1 MISNKNILEN
11 TGLVLEGG
19 GFRGIFVA
27 AALEVLHKNNLFF
40 PYVAGISSGAA
51 YGVSYVTRQQGRNLA
66 TNQYINDKRYC
77 GFKHLL
83 TKRNYFNW
91 EFMYKEIPVTILP
104 LDYSMLGNSPTRFD
118 AVITNC
124 KTAQAEYIPV
134 NNSSSDRLRDI
145 LTATSSLPFISKIKK
160 IDNNLYL
167 DGGLADP
174 IPIKQAF
181 SQNNKRLV
189 VVLTRPK
196 GYRKDEDSSTA
207 FFFKLFYRKYPQL
220 VKLMQERTTKYNNQ
234 LAEIEQLSS
243 QGKIFVIQP
252 ENPIQIGRLENNPEV
267 LKKVYFDSMKV
278 IEKDVFPTLEDWL
291 KKSC

>member
-1 MISNKNILEN
+1 MIINKNIIEN

-40 PYVAGISSGAA
+40 PYMIGVSAGAA
-51 YGVSYVTRQQGRNLA
+51 YGVSYVTRQQGRNLE

-77 GFKHLL
+77 GLKHLL
-83 TKRNYFNW
+83 TKQNYFNW
-91 EFMYKEIPVTILP
+91 EFMYKEIPVSLFP
-104 LDYSMLGNSPTRFD
+104 LDYHELKNSPTRFD

-134 NNSSSDRLRDI
+134 NNSSADRLRDI

-160 IDNNLYL
+160 IDNSLYL

-181 SQNNKRLV
+181 SQNNKRLI

-196 GYRKDEDSSTA
+196 GYQKEENGSSA

-220 VKLMQERTTKYNNQ
+220 VKLMHERAAKYNQQ
-234 LAEIEQLSS
+234 LKEIEKLASK
-243 QGKIFVIQP
+243 GKIFVIQP

-267 LKKVYFDSMKV
+267 LEKVYFDSMKE
-278 IEKDVFPTLEDWL
+278 IEINNFPKLMNWIEE
-291 KKSC
+291 SY

>member
-1 MISNKNILEN
+1 MLEN

-27 AALEVLHKNNLFF
+27 SALEVLYKNNLFF
-40 PYVAGISSGAA
+40 PYVVGVSAGAA
-51 YGVSYVTRQQGRNLA
+51 YGVSYVTRQQGRNLE

-91 EFMYKEIPVTILP
+91 EFMYKEIPVNHSP
-104 LDYSMLGNSPTRFD
+104 LDYPMLENSSTRFE

-134 NNSSSDRLRDI
+134 NNSSADRMRDI
-145 LTATSSLPFISKIKK
+145 LTATSSLPFISKMKE

-196 GYRKDEDSSTA
+196 GYQKEEGSSTA

-220 VKLMQERTTKYNNQ
+220 VKLMQERTAKYNNQ

-252 ENPIQIGRLENNPEV
+252 ENAIQIGRLENNPQV
-267 LKKVYFDSMKV
+267 LEKVYFDSMKA
-278 IEKDVFPTLEDWL
+278 IEKDVFPKLRNWLEE
-291 KKSC
+291 SC